1 MRKHTIY
8 PAILFLAAGLVISA
22 CSKNST
28 EPEKTEIQKALK
40 VSIPAKFA
48 SSKAVA
54 DGGTATFEKG
64 EKIYVY
70 NYSSNVIDSET
81 LTPDANAASAN
92 LVGELT
98 ETYYRQNHILW
109 LFYNVTSGSY
119 TDYTSQDGTLET
131 VVDAAVATGDA
142 SAHVTEK
149 TEETMTISPV
159 SFSNIQSIFKFTFK
173 HNGSVLNVKSVHI
186 VSGGNNLVQ
195 KYTNTNGSETY
206 GPITVANS
214 TPLSTI
220 YVGLRF
226 KAAPNDPI
234 YFIVMDEDGN
244 LYTATKNAPA
254 TGFAINKFYNST
266 INVTAGITDGFDRF
280 TVNSSKKVVY
290 FSPGNL
296 IYDGTEYSFETT
308 PFSFSKGSL
317 GYGGASPSA
326 TSARGYFLWSH
337 IATANETPISFE
349 VPAGSG
355 KNNWR
360 VLTANS
366 GEWEYIFNNRTMTN
380 SVEKYYLIR
389 DLSGNFGI
397 LLTPDG
403 ASAADADGLEGKPTV
418 NLNVDYKS
426 YVAKGFVFLPAAGKY
441 TSGSWQQAGEW
452 GSYLSTS
459 RLSGGDYKRLHMFPS
474 GQGWNFLNTASGSS
488 WDSVRLV
495 HE

>member
-8 PAILFLAAGLVISA
+8 PAIFFLAAGLAFSS

-28 EPEKTEIQKALK
+28 EPEKTENNKFLK
-40 VSIPAKFA
+40 VSVPAGFA

-54 DGGTATFEKG
+54 DGGSATFKKG

-70 NYSSNVIDSET
+70 NYSSKVIDSKT

-98 ETYYRQNHILW
+98 ESNYRQNNILW

-142 SAHVTEK
+142 SAHVIEK
-149 TEETMTISPV
+149 TEETMTISSV

-173 HNGSVLNVKSVHI
+173 HNGSTLNVKSVHI

-195 KYTNTNGSETY
+195 KYTNTDASEIY
-206 GPITVANS
+206 GPITVTNS
-214 TPLSTI
+214 TPLSAV

-226 KAAPNDPI
+226 KAAANDPI
-234 YFIVMDEDGN
+234 HFIVMDEDGD

-280 TVNSSKKVVY
+280 TVNSAKKVVY

-308 PFSFSKGSL
+308 PFSVNKGSL
-317 GYGGASPSA
+317 GYGGGAPSA
-326 TSARGYFLWSH
+326 SSARGYFLWAH
-337 IATANETPISFE
+337 IATANDTPVYFE

-360 VLTANS
+360 VLTANN

-380 SVEKYYLIR
+380 SVEKYYLVK
-389 DLSGNFGI
+389 DPSGNFGI

-403 ASAADADGLEGKPTV
+403 ASVSDADGLVASDV

-426 YVAKGFVFLPAAGKY
+426 YVAKGFVFLPAAGRY
-441 TSGSWQQAGEW
+441 TSSSWQNAGVW

-474 GQGWNFLNTASGSS
+474 GIGWNFLNTTSGSS